1 MFLLQ
6 TSHLA
11 IHLPFLP
18 NGFLFYECPFND
30 LRHQFYDLYETYIT
44 MRQHVNTHMSQ
55 FNNCCSFLNSCKVFR
70 KNGYRAGSLCS
81 MRKLTKEARSRRGQ
95 CPPPPQTPQVPGDTA
110 VTVFTEGPSRAWGRV
125 VHNSKVTSVPLST
138 PLPPHG
144 QSHPLA
150 NPSYDP
156 ATQECNKASVT
167 IAFLHLNIKDRLT
180 LFLPL

>member
-1 MFLLQ
+1 MFLLG

-18 NGFLFYECPFND
+18 NGLLFYKCPFND

-55 FNNCCSFLNSCKVFR
+55 FNNCCSFLNSCKVFQ
-70 KNGYRAGSLCS
+70 KNGYRTGSLCP
-81 MRKLTKEARSRRGQ
+81 MRKLTKEARSVGAND
-95 CPPPPQTPQVPGDTA
+95 PPTPQVPGDTA
-110 VTVFTEGPSRAWGRV
+110 VTVFREGPSRARGRV

-156 ATQECNKASVT
+156 ATQECNKACVT

-180 LFLPL
+180 LFPPL